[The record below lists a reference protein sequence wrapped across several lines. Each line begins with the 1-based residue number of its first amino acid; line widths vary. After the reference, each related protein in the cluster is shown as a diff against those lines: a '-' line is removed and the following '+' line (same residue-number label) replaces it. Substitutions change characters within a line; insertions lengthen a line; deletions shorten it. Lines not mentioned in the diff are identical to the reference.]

1 MSRHTYKPGDLVSI
15 VLHETDYYYAKLL
28 GHPARLIRLVTEHGD
43 TMKWVFEMVSGP
55 CKEEGTFR
63 IALDKII
70 PYKAYPDKPK
80 KRGLPSL

>member
-15 VLHETDYYYAKLL
+15 VLPETDGFYARLL
-28 GHPARLIRLVTEHGD
+28 GHPARLIRLVPEPGN

-63 IALDKII
+63 IALDRII
-70 PYKAYPDKPK
+70 PYQAYPDKPK
-80 KRGLPSL
+80 KGGLPSL

>member
-1 MSRHTYKPGDLVSI
+1 MSSHTYKPGDLVSI
-15 VLHETDYYYAKLL
+15 VLPETDGFYARLL

-63 IALDKII
+63 IPLDRII

>member
-1 MSRHTYKPGDLVSI
+1 MSKHTYKPGDLVSI

-28 GHPARLIRLVTEHGD
+28 GHPARLIRLVTEPGN

-70 PYKAYPDKPK
+70 PYKAYPDKLK